1 MPPFFAVLVLLFV
14 ASLVSGF
21 QRFPVSSSSRSLTL
35 GHLRSSSFEGS
46 LLREGKSVVEDGST
60 VTTAS
65 FSNGSSSSI
74 RTTSTVLQQEFLR
87 KNKRELITLAFIA
100 LIATLSAV
108 TVPLFFSRVLGILT
122 SPNFRFTKLL
132 RALTAMVLVHI
143 IEPWMTIYFVRQ
155 SSVLID
161 RFITS
166 LRAMV
171 FSTLLRREV
180 AVFETSST
188 ASATQLVIGE
198 VDKIKQSAMQNIS
211 RDRGLRALLELLF
224 GLSILYTLCWPLAL
238 MFSVIIPLTSYIS
251 SRFANRMFKAAANEG
266 KTAVKQ
272 TSRAM
277 ETIANFKEVF
287 SFSNQPLEECRF
299 AEVQAEA
306 SRAAVAVGRAKA
318 VIAPFLSLLLL
329 LLLLPLPHPL
339 PLLPPPYPLLQHTI

>member
-1 MPPFFAVLVLLFV
+1 MMHAFFGVVLVVIVPPRAF
-14 ASLVSGF
+14 GF
-21 QRFPVSSSSRSLTL
+21 QRLLPLSSSGSSSLTL
-35 GHLRSSSFEGS
+35 GYLRSSSFEGS
-46 LLREGKSVVEDGST
+46 LLREGKAVVDEGRTSVRSSSIT
-60 VTTAS
+60 MPS
-65 FSNGSSSSI
+65 FSNCSNNMSI
-74 RTTSTVLQQEFLR
+74 RTTSAALQQDFLR

-122 SPNFRFTKLL
+122 SPNFRFTMLL
-132 RALTAMVLVHI
+132 RALAAMVLMHT
-143 IEPWMTIYFVRQ
+143 IEPLMTIFFVRH

-180 AVFETSST
+180 AVFEASST
-188 ASATQLVIGE
+188 AGATQLVIGE

-287 SFSNQPLEECRF
+287 SFSNQ
-299 AEVQAEA
+299 
-306 SRAAVAVGRAKA
+306 
-318 VIAPFLSLLLL
+318 VIDSK
-329 LLLLPLPHPL
+329 
-339 PLLPPPYPLLQHTI
+339 

>member
-1 MPPFFAVLVLLFV
+1 MVMVTVLLLV
-14 ASLVSGF
+14 VIGPLLVSGF
-21 QRFPVSSSSRSLTL
+21 QRFPLSSNSRSFTI

-46 LLREGKSVVEDGST
+46 LLRDEGKLVVEEENRST
-60 VTTAS
+60 VRSSSTTTS
-65 FSNGSSSSI
+65 FSHGSI
-74 RTTSTVLQQEFLR
+74 RTTSAVLQQDFLR

-100 LIATLSAV
+100 FIATLSAV

-132 RALTAMVLVHI
+132 RALAAMVLVHT
-143 IEPWMTIYFVRQ
+143 IEPWMTVYFVRH

-166 LRAMV
+166 LRAIV

-180 AVFETSST
+180 AVFESSSA

-238 MFSVIIPLTSYIS
+238 MFSVIIPITSYIS
-251 SRFANRMFKAAANEG
+251 SRFANRMFKAAATEG

-287 SFSNQPLEECRF
+287 SFSNQ
-299 AEVQAEA
+299 VN
-306 SRAAVAVGRAKA
+306 S
-318 VIAPFLSLLLL
+318 S
-329 LLLLPLPHPL
+329 
-339 PLLPPPYPLLQHTI
+339 